1 MIDTNAPTYPELA
14 TRAGLRDRA
23 LRVEPLAAG
32 WWEVEWR
39 SGRITTYDRDPRDH
53 LSLGY
58 EPRRRGDG
66 GPPLPDSWSVRGPK
80 PSARPETDRSLWR
93 SFWRSLQASSLADP

>member
-1 MIDTNAPTYPELA
+1 MMTSDSRTYPELT
-14 TRAGLRDRA
+14 TRAGPRDRA
-23 LRVEPLAAG
+23 LRLERLAAG

-39 SGRITTYDRDPRDH
+39 SGQITTYDRDPRDH

-66 GPPLPDSWSVRGPK
+66 GPPLPDGSTARGPK
-80 PSARPETDRSLWR
+80 PSARPETGRSLWR
-93 SFWRSLQASSLADP
+93 SFWRSLRASSLAHP